1 MPLWFSL
8 ATHGTEAYTTAVEQ
22 TITVAR
28 AAGKLI
34 EAHARLEIVTDQR
47 LSICVFRRIGWS
59 VQDYHDWS
67 DKILEAGDAFVTPT
81 KFEGE
86 TVLRFCIV
94 NPKTTVDHIK
104 EILATL

>member
-1 MPLWFSL
+1 
-8 ATHGTEAYTTAVEQ
+8 
-22 TITVAR
+22 
-28 AAGKLI
+28 
-34 EAHARLEIVTDQR
+34 

-67 DKILEAGDAFVTPT
+67 DKMLEAGDAFVTPT

-94 NPKTTVDHIK
+94 NPRTTVDHIN